1 MDKKIYRL
9 LIKSMDDKLT
19 EIEKQK
25 LDIALNDS
33 PELQKEKKYL
43 LKIRNSMKEQEYKL
57 FPFFDEK
64 VMNKIFQ
71 LKKKQKEYIDFTNLF
86 LLTFKRVSFS
96 GFAIFLILLVG
107 FYLSEGSLSFNLF
120 NESFDFTYYYLPGF

>member
-1 MDKKIYRL
+1 MDN
-9 LIKSMDDKLT
+9 KLA
-19 EIEKQK
+19 EKEKQK

-120 NESFDFTYYYLPGF
+120 NECFDFTYYYLPGF